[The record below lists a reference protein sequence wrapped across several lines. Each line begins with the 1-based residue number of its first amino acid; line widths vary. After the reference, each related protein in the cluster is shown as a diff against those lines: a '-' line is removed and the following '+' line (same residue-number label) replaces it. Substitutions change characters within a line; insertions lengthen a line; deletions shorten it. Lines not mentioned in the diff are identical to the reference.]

1 MQDQDLRTKDS
12 FLLPCWTLH
21 LPVLHLAALY
31 NFKLKTSHMISGHIL
46 SWSKSALLKQ
56 QICVDVHQ
64 LKFWTIFQNN
74 STLKWPKLQPPNNPV
89 QQMNVNL
96 TSHCKMLISHFSW
109 KYSHHRSDVLCLTF
123 ILWEEGAGEGKQGQ
137 QRVWVYSLFLKLP
150 GWRGCMCQLTSGS
163 CCLTQS
169 ARPSWR
175 SCLCHLPLWSHLH
188 LCVIFFRVCMCSE
201 ELDGLGI
208 GNRISE
214 PVTKRPLVQN
224 QSSCSTK
231 RR

>member
-64 LKFWTIFQNN
+64 LKFWTIFQNK

-96 TSHCKMLISHFSW
+96 TSHCKMLISHFDW

-123 ILWEEGAGEGKQGQ
+123 ILWEEGAGERKQ
-137 QRVWVYSLFLKLP
+137 RAAK
-150 GWRGCMCQLTSGS
+150 
-163 CCLTQS
+163 
-169 ARPSWR
+169 
-175 SCLCHLPLWSHLH
+175 
-188 LCVIFFRVCMCSE
+188 
-201 ELDGLGI
+201 GLGLQSVSETARTTRLYVSAYLWFMLSHTI
-208 GNRISE
+208 SPTQLKVMSLSLATLESFTFMCNCFLSVHVFRGAGWLGNW
-214 PVTKRPLVQN
+214 
-224 QSSCSTK
+224 
-231 RR
+231 